1 MQRKARGKCYAMVD
15 CVVEMGGR
23 RQDDLFVGGTFVFAV
38 ENHFAAVGING
49 MVGGSLT
56 GS

>member
-1 MQRKARGKCYAMVD
+1 MQRKGRGKRYTMVD
-15 CVVEMGGR
+15 CVVEKVGR

-38 ENHFAAVGING
+38 ENHFAAFGING
-49 MVGGSLT
+49 MVGGSLI